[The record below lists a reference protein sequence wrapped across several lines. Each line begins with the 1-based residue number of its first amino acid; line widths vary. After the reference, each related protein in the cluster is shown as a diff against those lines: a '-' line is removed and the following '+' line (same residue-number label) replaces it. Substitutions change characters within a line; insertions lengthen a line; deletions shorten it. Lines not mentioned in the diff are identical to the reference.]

1 MKRKASGGAN
11 KDEIRTPAFISLALP
26 GSRYRMPP
34 ALYASEIRAGI
45 FLPNWSNMAKKNW
58 IYVKRGLSE
67 NPKHRAQM
75 GEAIWLFLHIIDRAD
90 WEMGIAYDWKDE
102 QEAADM
108 GMSVRTLRDQR
119 RKLDELNY
127 ISCKQKQ
134 YGQDIIIKNWIN
146 PRDYSGKVINQ
157 GGSETEPSES
167 AQGYAQG
174 NSQSVTPTSDSVS
187 LSIEN
192 SIFADVPVTE
202 QTVQITQL
210 RDIAPKMFE
219 AALGFSKPL
228 PWWQGKDW
236 TTFGEWVC
244 AEYEKSKTSFGEYN
258 IWRNTPYTKGGM
270 ANTRI
275 RGFVN
280 EFYDSWD
287 MFQMSKPKQNDEP
300 DWRDRSHAL

>member
-1 MKRKASGGAN
+1 
-11 KDEIRTPAFISLALP
+11 
-26 GSRYRMPP
+26 
-34 ALYASEIRAGI
+34 
-45 FLPNWSNMAKKNW
+45 MAKKNW

-75 GEAIWLFLHIIDRAD
+75 GESIWLFLHIVDRAD
-90 WEMGIAYDWKDE
+90 WETGVAYDWKDE

-108 GMSVRTLRDQR
+108 GMSVRTLREQR

-134 YGQDIIIKNWIN
+134 YGQDIFIKNWIN
-146 PRDYSGKVINQ
+146 PRDYSGNVLNQ
-157 GGSETEPSES
+157 SGSEMEPSGFT
-167 AQGYAQG
+167 QGYAQG
-174 NSQSVTPTSDSVS
+174 SSQDVTPTSDSIS

-192 SIFADVPVTE
+192 SIFADIPVTE
-202 QTVQITQL
+202 SVVETTKL
-210 RDIAPKMFE
+210 RDTAPKMFE

-228 PWWQGKDW
+228 PWWQGKEW

-244 AEYEKSKTSFGEYN
+244 AEYLKSKTSFGEYN

-275 RGFVN
+275 RGFIS

-287 MFQMSKPKQNDEP
+287 MFQMSKPKPKDEG